1 MNELEQNYQNATAK
15 ITYDTLLAAGL
26 FYRCGDCG
34 QPTDKDGKPIDIEVC
49 KLLTDENLNSAELVH
64 GDCCPPQQ
72 DNYIIVTR
80 DMAIDAG
87 YLSLE
92 GERWRW

>member
-1 MNELEQNYQNATAK
+1 MTLEQNYQNATAK
-15 ITYDTLLAAGL
+15 ITYDTWLAAGL

-34 QPTDKDGKPIDIEVC
+34 QPTDKDGHPLDIEVC
-49 KLLTDENLNSAELVH
+49 KFLTDDNLNNAELVY

-87 YLSLE
+87 DLSLE

>member
-1 MNELEQNYQNATAK
+1 MKELEQNNQNTAAK
-15 ITYDTLLAAGL
+15 ISYDTMLSVGL

-34 QPTDKDGKPIDIEVC
+34 QPTDKDGRLLDIEVC
-49 KLLTDENLNSAELVH
+49 KLLTDDNLNSAELVH

-87 YLSLE
+87 DLSLM

>member
-1 MNELEQNYQNATAK
+1 MNELEQNNQNATAK
-15 ITYDTLLAAGL
+15 IAYDTLLAAGF

-34 QPTDKDGKPIDIEVC
+34 QPTDKDGQALDIEVC
-49 KLLTDENLNSAELVH
+49 KLLTNDNLNSAELVH

-72 DNYIIVTR
+72 DNYITVTR

-87 YLSLE
+87 DLSLE